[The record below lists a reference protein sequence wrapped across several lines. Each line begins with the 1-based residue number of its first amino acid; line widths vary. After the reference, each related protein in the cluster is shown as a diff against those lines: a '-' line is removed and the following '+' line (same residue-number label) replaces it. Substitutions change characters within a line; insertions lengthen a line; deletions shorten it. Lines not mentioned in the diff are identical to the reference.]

1 MYIKSSGYAI
11 VFLFILAYFV
21 AFNSTAIYAADDS
34 SPVAQIEVKK
44 TINNDNIGDSLTF
57 AGDMAGRLNPKGFG
71 VSGRIKYRNIY
82 RYSEEYDTASS
93 YWQTGAGINLS
104 PAYGQAEAHVEWM
117 PWIFLSLR
125 GQYDY
130 YRYFGAFGS
139 LLSFNSSKAPFG
151 DDVVDNRSDEETGS
165 GQRLMF
171 RPTIQ
176 GKIGKV
182 IFRNQT
188 NLAYYTFSGKGPY
201 FLEQEYYVLMKDG
214 DSLLDNQTQFLYQA
228 WQGQGKDQ
236 MLLAGPYY
244 EVTRARSARVTQKKI
259 GGLLYWVP
267 KESMWGL
274 NRPRIAMQAGYHL
287 QDPNRKGQMFI
298 AIDLGFDIDL

>member
-1 MYIKSSGYAI
+1 MYIKNYRSAI
-11 VFLFILAYFV
+11 VSLFILAYSILLNGATV
-21 AFNSTAIYAADDS
+21 YAADNS
-34 SPVAQIEVKK
+34 RQAAQTEAPKA
-44 TINNDNIGDSLTF
+44 INSQDIGGSFTF
-57 AGDMAGRLNPKGFG
+57 AGDIAGRLNPKGFG
-71 VSGRIKYRNIY
+71 LSGRIKYKNVY
-82 RYSEEYDTASS
+82 QYSEEYDTASA
-93 YWQTGAGINLS
+93 YLQTGAGINVS

-130 YRYFGAFGS
+130 YRYFGAYGS
-139 LLSFNSSKAPFG
+139 LLSFNSPGAPFG
-151 DDVVDNRSDEETGS
+151 DDLVDDRDDEETGS
-165 GQRLMF
+165 GQRFMF
-171 RPTIQ
+171 QPTIQ
-176 GKIGKV
+176 GQVGKI

-188 NLAYYTFSGKGPY
+188 SLAYYTFSGRGPY
-201 FLEQEYYVLMKDG
+201 FLEQEYYTLMKDG
-214 DSLLDNQTQFLYQA
+214 DSLLDNQTQVLYQA
-228 WQGQGKDQ
+228 WKGQGKDQ

-244 EVTRARSARVTQKKI
+244 EVTRARSARITQKKI

-274 NRPRIAMQAGYHL
+274 NRPRVAMQAGYHL